1 MVLHAQRRKAQGEPD
16 DETHHRCDR
25 QHDEERPAEL
35 EQDRRLVGADA
46 IERRL
51 PDRHLPGVTDDQ
63 VQPECRHQI
72 HAQQRHEVD
81 AVVLEEQ
88 RQERVEREQDQQSDL
103 LGVVHTLR
111 SSTLPSRPSG
121 RKMMTTRNSSSATPS
136 LYAGEMYAP
145 VRFSSTPTST
155 PPSSA
160 PRVWLKPPM
169 IAA

>member
-16 DETHHRCDR
+16 DETHHRGDR

-35 EQDRRLVGADA
+35 EQDRRLIGADA
-46 IERRL
+46 VERGL
-51 PDRHLPGVTDDQ
+51 PDRHLPGIADNQ
-63 VQPECRHQI
+63 VQAERRHQV
-72 HAQQRHEVD
+72 HAQQRHQVD

-88 RQERVEREQDQQSDL
+88 RQERVEQEQDHQSDF

-111 SSTLPSRPSG
+111 SSALPSSPSG
-121 RKMMTTRNSSSATPS
+121 RKMMTTRKSSSATPS
-136 LYAGEMYAP
+136 LYAGETYAP